1 MQELDR
7 KLAKCEVTDA
17 EYMML
22 RNEDLK
28 LEDEVGPEE

>member
-17 EYMML
+17 EYMKL
-22 RNEDLK
+22 QNEYLK
-28 LEDEVGPEE
+28 LEHKVGPEE